1 MGRIRSDSL
10 RRVSAKIEPLAWEG
24 ARALIATHLD
34 RYEHWNEAKQ
44 VAYVSVLHVGK
55 YLSHLA
61 RKRDAVNFRLER
73 KKVSRDRSQEDPSW
87 HLQDQLMTY

>member
-10 RRVSAKIEPLAWEG
+10 RRVSAEIEPLAWEG

-61 RKRDAVNFRLER
+61 RKRDAVNFRLFAWRER
-73 KKVSRDRSQEDPSW
+73 RLAETGARKTRLGTCRIN
-87 HLQDQLMTY
+87 